1 MGPTI
6 SLLPTPWAWCRC
18 ATISLKKMQKTWGL
32 GMDAWVVGWMPGI
45 QQAPH
50 RAYFPGFPRRGPLCC
65 SLPLMLTLLLV
76 PSLLPRV
83 HSQHP
88 AAAFSILAQPS
99 SKGWGKKKHLACV
112 IISLKVLI
120 LAGCLPAPPL
130 HIPELVHEQE
140 LGHCLGALPGSA
152 WLPPALP
159 CWLPGAQSTTGEMQ

>member
-1 MGPTI
+1 MPGWWDGCLVSSKLPTGLI
-6 SLLPTPWAWCRC
+6 SL
-18 ATISLKKMQKTWGL
+18 
-32 GMDAWVVGWMPGI
+32 V
-45 QQAPH
+45 
-50 RAYFPGFPRRGPLCC
+50 FPGGGCCVVPCPLCFV
-65 SLPLMLTLLLV
+65 LTLLLV
-76 PSLLPRV
+76 PSLLARV

-88 AAAFSILAQPS
+88 AAAFSILTQPS
-99 SKGWGKKKHLACV
+99 SKGQEKNKHLACV

>member
-1 MGPTI
+1 MI
-6 SLLPTPWAWCRC
+6 SLLPAPWVWCRC

-32 GMDAWVVGWMPGI
+32 GMDAWVVGWMPGV

-65 SLPLMLTLLLV
+65 SLPLILCAHPV
-76 PSLLPRV
+76 AHALPACWGPFPAPCCCFF
-83 HSQHP
+83 HP
-88 AAAFSILAQPS
+88 RPAIKQRS
-99 SKGWGKKKHLACV
+99 GKNKHFACV

-130 HIPELVHEQE
+130 RVPELVHQQE
-140 LGHCLGALPGSA
+140 LALPGSA

-159 CWLPGAQSTTGEMQ
+159 CWLPGALSSTGEMQ